1 MYTVYQENKRKVKLL
16 SCVQL
21 FVTPWTVAHQ
31 VPLSMEFSRQ
41 EYWSG
46 LPLPSP
52 GGLPNPGIKP
62 RSPTLQADALP
73 FEPPGN
79 PHKKTKQNPKCK
91 CARPLENSARQ
102 AGVRGQLTI
111 LSLSGKRWYVHA
123 KSLQSRPALCNP
135 MDCSPPS
142 SSVRRI
148 LQARTL
154 ERVVMPSSR
163 GSSQSRDRTHISW
176 GSCIADGFF
185 TTAPPGKLKK
195 MDLYL
200 FLKFLLE
207 FNCFTM
213 LC

>member
-1 MYTVYQENKRKVKLL
+1 M
-16 SCVQL
+16 SD
-21 FVTPWTVAHQ
+21 FAIPWTVAYQ
-31 VPLSMEFSRQ
+31 TPPSMEFFRQ
-41 EYWSG
+41 KYWSG
-46 LPLPSP
+46 LPFPP
-52 GGLPNPGIKP
+52 PRDLPNPGIKP

-142 SSVRRI
+142 SSVHGISRARVQEWVAIFFSRRSYPSRPRDQPDISCTGRQI
-148 LQARTL
+148 LFQL
-154 ERVVMPSSR
+154 HHLGSPHLQISSTR
-163 GSSQSRDRTHISW
+163 GL
-176 GSCIADGFF
+176 G
-185 TTAPPGKLKK
+185 P
-195 MDLYL
+195 
-200 FLKFLLE
+200 
-207 FNCFTM
+207 
-213 LC
+213 

>member
-1 MYTVYQENKRKVKLL
+1 MKPL

-31 VPLSMEFSRQ
+31 APPSMEFSRQ

-52 GGLPNPGIKP
+52 GDLPNPGIKP

-79 PHKKTKQNPKCK
+79 PHKKTKQNPKPK
-91 CARPLENSARQ
+91 CVRPLENSAQQ
-102 AGVRGQLTI
+102 AGVRGQLTV

-123 KSLQSRPALCNP
+123 KSLRSCPTVCDL

-142 SSVRRI
+142 SSVHGI
-148 LQARTL
+148 LQARIWNGL
-154 ERVVMPSSR
+154 DS
-163 GSSQSRDRTHISW
+163 
-176 GSCIADGFF
+176 
-185 TTAPPGKLKK
+185 
-195 MDLYL
+195 
-200 FLKFLLE
+200 LLQGI
-207 FNCFTM
+207 FPTQR
-213 LC
+213 